1 MKNSEIFEHY
11 KELEEENEGL
21 MKSMRERIALHKGN
35 MKKFEKDVFY
45 KDYSYHY
52 TINSIEM
59 KDIRDK
65 FFEEAYTKWKEKK

>member
-1 MKNSEIFEHY
+1 MKNNEIFTRY

-21 MKSMRERIALHKGN
+21 MKSMHERMALYKADL
-35 MKKFEKDVFY
+35 KKFEKDVFY
-45 KDYSYHY
+45 KDYSYNY

-65 FFEEAYTKWKEKK
+65 FFEKAYSKWKEKQ

>member
-11 KELEEENEGL
+11 KELEEENKGL
-21 MKSMRERIALHKGN
+21 MKSMHERISLFKAD

-52 TINSIEM
+52 TINSSEM

>member
-11 KELEEENEGL
+11 KELEEENKDL
-21 MKSMRERIALHKGN
+21 MKSMHERIVLHKGN
-35 MKKFEKDVFY
+35 MKNFEKDVFY

-65 FFEEAYTKWKEKK
+65 FFYFLYIKWKEKK

>member
-1 MKNSEIFEHY
+1 MRSDEV
-11 KELEEENEGL
+11 EEENKDL
-21 MKSMRERIALHKGN
+21 MKSMRERIALHKGD

-65 FFEEAYTKWKEKK
+65 FFEESYTKWKEKN

>member
-11 KELEEENEGL
+11 KELEEENKDL
-21 MKSMRERIALHKGN
+21 MKSMHARIVIHKGN

>member
-21 MKSMRERIALHKGN
+21 MKSMRERIALYKGD
-35 MKKFEKDVFY
+35 MKKFENDVIY
-45 KDYSYHY
+45 KDYSYPY

-59 KDIRDK
+59 KDIRDTL
-65 FFEEAYTKWKEKK
+65 FEQAYTT